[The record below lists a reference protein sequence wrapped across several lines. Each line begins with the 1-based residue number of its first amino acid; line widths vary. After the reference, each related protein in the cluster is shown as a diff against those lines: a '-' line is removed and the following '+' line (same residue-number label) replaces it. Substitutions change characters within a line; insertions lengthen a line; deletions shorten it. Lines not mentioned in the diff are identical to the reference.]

1 MNTASPPLGHDA
13 RDRIER
19 DPIRAKW
26 RNGYGSGRQT
36 DEHPG
41 VHRHAGRMRTL
52 AKELGRENVE
62 AVSADL
68 VDGPFQD
75 VGKVD
80 LRNSAETNAPCP
92 LGHDGSVQWFGR

>member
-1 MNTASPPLGHDA
+1 
-13 RDRIER
+13 
-19 DPIRAKW
+19 
-26 RNGYGSGRQT
+26 
-36 DEHPG
+36 
-41 VHRHAGRMRTL
+41 MRTL

>member
-1 MNTASPPLGHDA
+1 
-13 RDRIER
+13 
-19 DPIRAKW
+19 
-26 RNGYGSGRQT
+26 
-36 DEHPG
+36 
-41 VHRHAGRMRTL
+41 MRTL

-80 LRNSAETNAPCP
+80 FCNSAETNAPCP